1 MIRTLIADDHRIFLQ
16 GLRRLLAD
24 YEDIS
29 VVAEASNCAEVVHA
43 VQSLALDVVVLDL
56 TMPGRDGA
64 EMIAHIKSIR
74 PSLKTLVMTMHKEE
88 AFVMSSLRAGA
99 DGYALKDD
107 AAEQLITAI
116 RHVARGGRYLCTEI
130 AERIAISIPMAG
142 NGKPAHARLTER
154 EYKVFRL
161 LVAGKRGSEI
171 AQELA
176 LSEKTVST
184 HKAHVLRKM
193 HLNNRTEL
201 VMYAIKHRLIDA

>member
-29 VVAEASNCAEVVHA
+29 VVAEAFNCAEVVHA
-43 VQSLALDVVVLDL
+43 VQSLALDVIVLDL

-107 AAEQLITAI
+107 AAEQLVTAI
-116 RHVARGGRYLCTEI
+116 RHVARGGRYLCPEI
-130 AERIAISIPMAG
+130 AERIATSIPLGA

-184 HKAHVLRKM
+184 HKAHVLQKM

>member
-16 GLRRLLAD
+16 GLRRLLSD

-43 VQSLALDVVVLDL
+43 VQSLALDLVVLDL

-74 PSLKTLVMTMHKEE
+74 PSLKALVMTMHKEE

-116 RHVARGGRYLCTEI
+116 RHVARGGRYLCPEI
-130 AERIAISIPMAG
+130 AERIAISIPLAG

-193 HLNNRTEL
+193 HLSNRTEL